1 MGWTWFALIKFQET
15 PRVFLRVL
23 AIHVKKPSCF
33 SFIKSWMEAAWKRLR
48 PDLSEW
54 HWNTMDFRRGSRAAR
69 PPRSS
74 FVQRWSR
81 AIVNAESI
89 VYCLPA
95 LSPLSRAA
103 LVAIC
108 IRGEVG
114 VRERKAALRPL
125 LWSAADAM
133 RGISRI
139 SGRVSAMAR
148 LRGDRARLNF
158 RVVFGMGSVYNEIVT
173 NRFRSSLWKDEHT
186 LSLSHTHLLPSL
198 SCVVHKA
205 HEETLPALGTGAHT
219 RALEA
224 PPNPEADWSKRE
236 SVTSA
241 AAANS
246 RLRPTP
252 TRAEA
257 TRLAGP
263 VW

>member
-114 VRERKAALRPL
+114 VRERKAAPRPL

-139 SGRVSAMAR
+139 SGRVSAMSL
-148 LRGDRARLNF
+148 LRGNKARLNF
-158 RVVFGMGSVYNEIVT
+158 RVVFGIGNLYNEIVT
-173 NRFRSSLWKDEHT
+173 NRFRSSLWKDERT
-186 LSLSHTHLLPSL
+186 LSHTHTHLLPSL
-198 SCVVHKA
+198 SCC
-205 HEETLPALGTGAHT
+205 PQST
-219 RALEA
+219 RGNAA
-224 PPNPEADWSKRE
+224 SPWHGRTHACPWSATE
-236 SVTSA
+236 SR
-241 AAANS
+241 S
-246 RLRPTP
+246 RLVE
-252 TRAEA
+252 TRISYVCCG
-257 TRLAGP
+257 R
-263 VW
+263 

>member
-114 VRERKAALRPL
+114 VRERKAAPRPL

-139 SGRVSAMAR
+139 SGRVSAMAL
-148 LRGDRARLNF
+148 LRGNKARLNF
-158 RVVFGMGSVYNEIVT
+158 PVVFGMGNLYNEIVT

-186 LSLSHTHLLPSL
+186 LSLTHTFASIPFLCCPQS
-198 SCVVHKA
+198 
-205 HEETLPALGTGAHT
+205 T
-219 RALEA
+219 RGNAA
-224 PPNPEADWSKRE
+224 SPWHGRTHACPWSATE
-236 SVTSA
+236 SR
-241 AAANS
+241 S
-246 RLRPTP
+246 RLVE
-252 TRAEA
+252 TRISYVCCG
-257 TRLAGP
+257 R
-263 VW
+263 